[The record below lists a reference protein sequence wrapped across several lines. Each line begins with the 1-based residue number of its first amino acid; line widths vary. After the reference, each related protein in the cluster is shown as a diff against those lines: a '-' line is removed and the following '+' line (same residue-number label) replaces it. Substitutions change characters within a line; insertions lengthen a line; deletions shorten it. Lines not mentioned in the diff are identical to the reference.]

1 MGQGEK
7 TKKRGRK
14 KIIVLILVLVAAVAV
29 IAAAF
34 LLMGQNSEG
43 KKQYQQE
50 IQQEAR
56 NFTDQLIDGL
66 DDSSGAS
73 TGELLTEGEQQAVAK
88 ELAKLDD
95 TKKQQTLKTLSAAYS
110 QALNKQKQEAFR
122 MADNLVEEGKAD
134 WKALAARGENT
145 AANKAKLAS
154 EYLARSAV
162 LENQMDESFNA
173 LISKMEAQL
182 TAEGIDPSEL
192 IAEYNAQYKKIKAEN
207 KSALMDKA
215 MAALKK

>member
-1 MGQGEK
+1 MGQGGK
-7 TKKRGRK
+7 TKKRSRK
-14 KIIVLILVLVAAVAV
+14 KAIALILILLAAVAV
-29 IAAAF
+29 VVAAF

-56 NFTDQLIDGL
+56 NFTDQLIGGL
-66 DDSSGAS
+66 DDNSGTS
-73 TGELLTEGEQQAVAK
+73 TGEPLTEAEQQAVAK

-95 TKKQQTLKTLSAAYS
+95 AKKQQVLKNLSAAYS

-122 MADNLVEEGKAD
+122 MADNLVEQGKAD

-154 EYLARSAV
+154 EYLAKAAV

-182 TAEGIDPSEL
+182 TAEGIDPSGL
-192 IAEYNAQYKKIKAEN
+192 IAEYNAEYKKIKAEN

-215 MAALKK
+215 MVALKK